1 MQLNAVHLP
10 LSLSRGI
17 IASKAQSTIPM
28 QERTAKIHSTHMFKT
43 ELFLCAQTVP
53 SSLQSRPGFPSYEM
67 GHNIISPTMSP
78 APYPSSSCGDFLTHP
93 TPTPRV
99 LAHCGQAWR
108 HGWCVWCLL
117 VIPDGCIFPADVRV
131 VAGGVKFAVHGERVV
146 AVSFGHHFSAAPAID
161 LLCWRCHG
169 GGWRGCVTVAAA
181 RGGVVLW

>member
-1 MQLNAVHLP
+1 VQLNAVHLP

-43 ELFLCAQTVP
+43 ERFLCAQTVP

-93 TPTPRV
+93 TPTPPGASALRASV
-99 LAHCGQAWR
+99 ATWVVCVVSSCHSRRMHFPGGRAGDCRRGQVCRARRTGRCSEFRASFLGSAGNRLALLALSWWWLAW
-108 HGWCVWCLL
+108 
-117 VIPDGCIFPADVRV
+117 
-131 VAGGVKFAVHGERVV
+131 
-146 AVSFGHHFSAAPAID
+146 
-161 LLCWRCHG
+161 LCNRC
-169 GGWRGCVTVAAA
+169 CC
-181 RGGVVLW
+181 